1 MPDPRHDENLLE
13 KTKMSFS
20 QHLEELRRALF
31 KSIAALLVGSLFG
44 LLIGGSVVDH
54 IQTPL
59 RQALEK
65 FYRGQAEDS
74 HLKRFEEMQQEG
86 LEVPDD
92 PAVAAEERAKQG
104 LVPKILIIDRNDLAR
119 ALGQEVPQ
127 SDLPASADSTDNFLR
142 LRVYEQ
148 LKDDPRLSLVSLASQ
163 GPFMVYIKASL
174 VVGVMLASPLIF
186 FFIWDFVAAG
196 LYGNER
202 KYVYVFLPI
211 SLGLFFAGAALAFFV
226 VFEYVLDFLFW
237 FNEIMGINPTPPISD
252 WMSFVLI
259 LPLGFGISF
268 QLPLVMLFL
277 ERIHV
282 FTVEAYL
289 SKWRIAILVISVI
302 SMFLTPSDPGSML
315 LMGVPLVILYFV
327 GIGMCKYMPRGQNR
341 FTKDADSTEEPDS
354 AEKEESK

>member
-1 MPDPRHDENLLE
+1 MPDPGQDDKTLE

-20 QHLEELRRALF
+20 EHLEELRRALF
-31 KSIAALLVGSLFG
+31 KSIAALLVGTLFG
-44 LLIGGSVVDH
+44 LLIGGAVVDH

-59 RQALEK
+59 RQALEN
-65 FYRGQAEDS
+65 FYRGQAEKS
-74 HLKRFEEMQQEG
+74 HLERFEEMQQEG

-92 PAVAAEERAKQG
+92 LAAAAEARAKQG
-104 LVPKILIIDRNDLAR
+104 LVPKILIIDRDDLAR
-119 ALGQEVPQ
+119 ELGQEVPQ
-127 SDLPASADSTDNFLR
+127 PDSPDSIDSSDNFIR

-148 LKDDPRLSLVSLASQ
+148 LEDDPRLSLVSLASQ
-163 GPFMVYIKASL
+163 GPFMVYIKASI
-174 VVGVMLASPLIF
+174 VVGVVLASPLIF

-315 LMGVPLVILYFV
+315 LMGVPLVVLYFV
-327 GIGMCKYMPRGQNR
+327 GIAMCKYMPRGQNR
-341 FTKDADSTEEPDS
+341 FTKDPDISEAEETE
-354 AEKEESK
+354 KK

>member
-1 MPDPRHDENLLE
+1 MPDPRHDEHLLE
-13 KTKMSFS
+13 QTKMSFS
-20 QHLEELRRALF
+20 EHLEELRVALF
-31 KSIAALLVGSLFG
+31 KSIAALLVGTLFG
-44 LLIGGSVVDH
+44 LLIGGAVVDH

-59 RQALEK
+59 RQALEN
-65 FYRGQAEDS
+65 FYRGKAERS
-74 HLKRFEEMQQEG
+74 HVERFEEMQQEG
-86 LEVPDD
+86 LEVPEDF
-92 PAVAAEERAKQG
+92 AAEAKSRADQG
-104 LVPKILIIDRNDLAR
+104 LVPKVIIIDRNDLAR
-119 ALGQEVPQ
+119 ELGQEVPAPEPT
-127 SDLPASADSTDNFLR
+127 DSADASDNLIH

-148 LKDDPRLSLVSLASQ
+148 LEDDPRLSLVSLASQ
-163 GPFMVYIKASL
+163 GPFMVYIKASV
-174 VVGVMLASPLIF
+174 VVGVVLASPLIF
-186 FFIWDFVAAG
+186 YFIWNFVAAG

-211 SLGLFFAGAALAFFV
+211 SLGLFFSGAALAFFV
-226 VFEYVLDFLFW
+226 VFEYVLEFLFW

-259 LPLGFGISF
+259 LPLGFGVSF

-315 LMGVPLVILYFV
+315 LMGVPLVLLYFV

-341 FTKDADSTEEPDS
+341 FTKVANEPEE
-354 AEKEESK
+354 AEKSESNESN